1 MSKILSTEALE
12 RLLASRATPL
22 VRFYNEVDPVKD
34 PDDPAP
40 NPPTGDKLEDLQNQL
55 LDVNQKANNIQA
67 RADAEKR
74 SLTDEEEA
82 EIEALTQDFEM
93 LEAEI
98 DRRQR
103 LIAQNARLA
112 DPTGRKTEPDDVQN
126 KAQGQRKPRVPA
138 APRNPDEVGKNGFRS
153 FGEFAMS
160 VKNAVRAPVAGI
172 DPRLISNAPTTVGTE
187 GVGEDGGFA
196 VPPDFRREIM
206 QKVVAEDSLLA
217 RTDQQTSGSNQ
228 VTVPVDETTA
238 WQSTGGVQAYWEGEN
253 SQFTQSKP
261 ALDNVTVRLN
271 KVTALVPVTSE
282 LLEDAPMMSS
292 YLRRKVPEKIDFKV
306 NDALINGTGAGQ
318 PKGILQSDALVSV
331 AKESGQAA
339 DTIQYLNIV
348 NMWGRLYAPC
358 RSRAIWLVH
367 QDLEAKLPTM
377 EFPSTAGTF
386 PTFLPAGGLSQSPF
400 ATLMGR
406 PIVPTQACPVL
417 GDKGDIILADMT
429 QYLSIMKVG
438 GVRQD
443 VSMHLWFDYDTLA
456 FRFILRVGGQAWWKA
471 AIDQKNGTNTLS
483 CFVTLD
489 ERA

>member
-1 MSKILSTEALE
+1 MKHRTEMERLEAL
-12 RLLASRATPL
+12 LVSVATPL
-22 VRFYNEVDPVKD
+22 VRFYNEADPAN
-34 PDDPAP
+34 PDDLDPAP
-40 NPPTGDKLEDLQNQL
+40 TGDRLEDLQNQL

-74 SLTDEEEA
+74 ALTDEEEA

-112 DPTGRKTEPDDVQN
+112 DPTGRKTEPDDAQN
-126 KAQGQRKPRVPA
+126 RGQRKPRVPA
-138 APRNPDEVGKNGFRS
+138 APRNPDDVGKGGFRS

-206 QKVVAEDSLLA
+206 QKVMADESLLA

-228 VTVPVDETTA
+228 VTIPVDETTS
-238 WQSTGGVQAYWEGEN
+238 WQSSGGVQAYWEGEN
-253 SQFTQSKP
+253 AQFTQSKP

-282 LLEDAPMMSS
+282 LLEDAPLMSS

-306 NDALINGTGAGQ
+306 TNAIFDGTGAGQ

-339 DTIQYLNIV
+339 DTIQFLNITK
-348 NMWGRLYAPC
+348 MWTRMYAPC
-358 RSRAIWLVH
+358 RQRAVWLVN
-367 QDLEAKLPTM
+367 QDIESALMSM

-386 PTFLPAGGLSQSPF
+386 PVFLPAGGLSQSPF
-400 ATLMGR
+400 STLMGR
-406 PIVPTQACPVL
+406 PVIPTQAAKTL
-417 GDKGDIILADMT
+417 GDKGDIVLADLT
-429 QYLSIMKVG
+429 QYLSVLKVG
-438 GVRQD
+438 GLRQD
-443 VSMHLWFDYDTLA
+443 VSMHLWFDYDTTA
-456 FRFILRVGGQAWWKA
+456 FRFILRMGGQAWWKA
-471 AIDQKNGTNTLS
+471 AISPLNGTNTLS